1 MKTLKIMAL
10 AAGLSLAASSMA
22 LATPSGQIWIPSTDA
37 KGFKEVNISVDNY
50 IRATSRSGAN
60 YFDTG
65 VTVGVLPLKNLK
77 MEVGFDYYT
86 DNTAGST
93 STKNP
98 LVFNAKLATPEDS
111 FMKGAPA
118 LAVGIFGVGTQ
129 KDNLSTTDANENTK
143 SNISYGL
150 VAKTLPV
157 IGRLSIGGYY
167 GSEKNLGT
175 SNTGVLASWDRSL
188 SEISDKLWMAVDYMS
203 GNNAFG
209 ALSTGISYTFTPNV
223 SVLVGYNYYQDLATG
238 GKPTFTTQLDIN
250 F

>member
-129 KDNLSTTDANENTK
+129 DNADGNTK